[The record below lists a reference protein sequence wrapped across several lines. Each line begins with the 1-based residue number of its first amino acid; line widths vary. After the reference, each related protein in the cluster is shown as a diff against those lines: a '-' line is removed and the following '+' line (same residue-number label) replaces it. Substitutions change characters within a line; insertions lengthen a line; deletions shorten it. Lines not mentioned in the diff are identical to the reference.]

1 MDNVLCNH
9 VSRSSFCAEQHGNR
23 LFRKLACLD
32 LQILM
37 DDIEGIHLLAFVF
50 MQTFYLNVKNGIR
63 VQFQSLGVLQIGNKL
78 SLLFC
83 FHIQKLCKYGRVRH
97 ELSQFFQFHGIFL
110 PAFSDERGDEGG
122 KLRVAGHEPAAEG
135 DAVGLIVE
143 ALRVQFV
150 EVVQFC
156 VL

>member
-1 MDNVLCNH
+1 MDNIFRNY
-9 VSRSSFCAEQHGNR
+9 VSRGSFCAEQHGNR

-83 FHIQKLCKYGRVRH
+83 FHIQKLCKYGRVA
-97 ELSQFFQFHGIFL
+97 SFFQ
-110 PAFSDERGDEGG
+110 PSPMREVMR
-122 KLRVAGHEPAAEG
+122 AESS
-135 DAVGLIVE
+135 GLQAMSQRRKVMP
-143 ALRVQFV
+143 L
-150 EVVQFC
+150 
-156 VL
+156 VLLLKRSGYSL